1 MTQSSKQY
9 QLEKSLWTEEDFD
22 TMGWHDSL
30 VYGISFGENFQLLF
44 DIDYIFKWVLTGKT
58 YHFWVSPCTLVFE
71 NVYDLKFDLEFS
83 GIELEIDDVT
93 RDNPQRPKNADFIG
107 RDVEMD
113 WVIETQQGTISFKS
127 IGYKQYVRQL
137 PRYLPTQAIERIERG
152 GISFETKSVELDNA
166 ANISFKK

>member
-1 MTQSSKQY
+1 
-9 QLEKSLWTEEDFD
+9 
-22 TMGWHDSL
+22 MGWHDSL

-93 RDNPQRPKNADFIG
+93 RDNPQRPKNADYIG
-107 RDVEMD
+107 RDTEMD
-113 WVIETQQGTISFKS
+113 WVIDTQQGTISFKS

-152 GISFETKSVELDNA
+152 GISFDTKAVEISNA

>member
-30 VYGISFGENFQLLF
+30 VYAISFGENFQLLF

-83 GIELEIDDVT
+83 GVELEIDDIT
-93 RDNPQRPKNADFIG
+93 RENPQRPKNADYIN
-107 RDVEMD
+107 RDIEMD
-113 WVIETQQGTISFKS
+113 WFIETQQGVISFKS
-127 IGYKQYVRQL
+127 VGYKHYVRQQ
-137 PRYLPTQAIERIERG
+137 PRYLPTQAIELKDRG
-152 GISFETKSVELDNA
+152 GISFEKAAIDIDNA